1 MDDDFLLSS
10 ASAFYGV
17 KFRCRCLES
26 RIGEHEKHQF
36 MVGTLSLKDD
46 NEVRLFTRSVRTR
59 RRLKDPIP
67 DSCDRIR

>member
-46 NEVRLFTRSVRTR
+46 NEVSAFVSLGFERVYVNPSL
-59 RRLKDPIP
+59 P
-67 DSCDRIR
+67 DSRD